1 MTKVSNFLLVL
12 GHKFE
17 DVADLSQ
24 LSSSEVLNVL
34 SNEVK
39 YFLADEGT

>member
-1 MTKVSNFLLVL
+1 MSFFLVVL

-24 LSSSEVLNVL
+24 LTSNEVLNVL
-34 SNEVK
+34 SNEIK
-39 YFLADEGT
+39 YFLADEGR